1 MGSVGEYI
9 WYLKFQIKDLKSQLA
24 SYQNGNKIRQL
35 RESYEALCKKKD
47 QQIRRLQKE
56 LADAHAET
64 VTVRKYW
71 SEIFDDLESE
81 HRKDLLKKDRETR
94 KHKDRSLL
102 LERQVDA
109 ALDKTKE
116 WRQKYYEQSERI
128 EELEEKNKKTHRT
141 GQQGF

>member
-1 MGSVGEYI
+1 MPMNPSRIG
-9 WYLKFQIKDLKSQLA
+9 
-24 SYQNGNKIRQL
+24 IRKPKC
-35 RESYEALCKKKD
+35 R
-47 QQIRRLQKE
+47 
-56 LADAHAET
+56 AET

-128 EELEEKNKKTHRT
+128 EELEEKNKNSPHRST
-141 GQQGF
+141 RILKHPPSPHISYP

>member
-64 VTVRKYW
+64 G
-71 SEIFDDLESE
+71 SGGI
-81 HRKDLLKKDRETR
+81 
-94 KHKDRSLL
+94 
-102 LERQVDA
+102 RQ
-109 ALDKTKE
+109 
-116 WRQKYYEQSERI
+116 
-128 EELEEKNKKTHRT
+128 
-141 GQQGF
+141 